1 MLTDNIIYKTIRSD
15 RKTLAVE
22 IRSDGS
28 VTVRAPRD
36 CSDMVIEAFVLSKKD
51 WIKKHLSSLPPPRP
65 TYGKD
70 ELEKMR
76 ERTRALVLPLV
87 EYYSSVMGFAPTSV
101 KITSAKTRFGS
112 CSGKN
117 ALCFSLYL
125 CTYPPE
131 AIEYVVVHE
140 LCHIKHKNHG
150 KSFHAMVE
158 RYLPRQ
164 KEYKKLLK
172 RRSEA

>member
-1 MLTDNIIYKTIRSD
+1 MDFSYTVIRSD
-15 RKTLAVE
+15 RKTLSVE
-22 IRSDGS
+22 IKPDGK
-28 VTVRAPRD
+28 VIARAPRALPNYE
-36 CSDMVIEAFVLSKKD
+36 IEKFVTSKSEL
-51 WIKKHLSSLPPPRP
+51 IKTHLSSLPPPRP
-65 TYGKD
+65 AYTKD
-70 ELEKMR
+70 ELEEMR
-76 ERTRALVLPLV
+76 ERTRVLVLPLV
-87 EYYSSVMGFAPTSV
+87 EHYSSVMNLVPRSV

-125 CTYPPE
+125 CTYPQK

-140 LCHIKHKNHG
+140 MCHIKHKNHG
-150 KSFHAMVE
+150 KLFHAMVE

-172 RRSEA
+172 RRSDA

>member
-1 MLTDNIIYKTIRSD
+1 MDFTYTVIRSD
-15 RKTLAVE
+15 RRTLSVE
-22 IRSDGS
+22 INPDGK
-28 VTVRAPRD
+28 VVARAPKALPD
-36 CSDMVIEAFVLSKKD
+36 HEIEKFVKSKSTL
-51 WIKKHLSSLPPPRP
+51 IKKHLSSLSPSRP
-65 TYGKD
+65 TYEKD

-125 CTYPPE
+125 CTYSLE

>member
-1 MLTDNIIYKTIRSD
+1 MDFLYTVIRSD
-15 RKTLAVE
+15 RRTLSVE
-22 IRSDGS
+22 INPDGK
-28 VTVRAPRD
+28 VVARAPRALPD
-36 CSDMVIEAFVLSKKD
+36 YEIEKFVSSKNEL
-51 WIKKHLSSLPPPRP
+51 IKKHLSSLPPPRP
-65 TYGKD
+65 TYPKD
-70 ELEKMR
+70 ELEEMR
-76 ERTRALVLPLV
+76 ERTRALVLPRV
-87 EYYSSVMGFAPTSV
+87 EHYSSVMGLRPTSV

-125 CTYPPE
+125 CTYPHE

-140 LCHIKHKNHG
+140 MCHIKHKNHG
-150 KSFHAMVE
+150 KAFHAMVE

-172 RRSEA
+172 RRTEA